1 MDKKEN
7 KDKQAFSA
15 GDWGPALSTGA
26 LLSLAFSFFCLLS
39 NKANLDALNISVI
52 DLSITYSMTFIGVLL
67 TLYTFLQVITQKE
80 WFLDQIAGSDP
91 WLEFRENMKR
101 VIRILFL
108 LFLLSLIAKGAT
120 MSDLSEI
127 LKTILSANLADRIGE
142 WYDKT
147 ISPILVFIIGVS
159 IFRIY
164 RTTFVI
170 IDLMSHK

>member
-1 MDKKEN
+1 MGNKEN
-7 KDKQAFSA
+7 KDRQAFWI
-15 GDWGPALSTGA
+15 GDWGLALSIGA
-26 LLSLAFSFFCLLS
+26 LLSLIFSFFCLLS
-39 NKANLDALNISVI
+39 NKTNLDALNISVI
-52 DLSITYSMTFIGVLL
+52 DLSITYSITFVGVLL

-80 WFLDQIAGSDP
+80 WFLDQIAESNP

-101 VIRILFL
+101 VIKILFL

-127 LKTILSANLADRIGE
+127 LKTILSTNLAERIGE

-147 ISPILVFIIGVS
+147 ISPILIFMIGVS

-164 RTTFVI
+164 RTTSVI